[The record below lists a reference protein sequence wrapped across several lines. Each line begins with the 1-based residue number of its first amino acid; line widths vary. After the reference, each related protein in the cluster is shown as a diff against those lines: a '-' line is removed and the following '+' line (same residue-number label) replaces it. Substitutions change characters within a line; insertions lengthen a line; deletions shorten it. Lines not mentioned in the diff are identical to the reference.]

1 MTGEDMKKGSGL
13 RAVSIRSVRRSTAR
27 LLPWRDEAGVA
38 ALEFAFVVP
47 LLVIVLAGIVQFGAV
62 FFLQNNMATVARETA
77 RSLAVGTI
85 ETTQE
90 AETLANS
97 KLINWGVTFTINT
110 AVPDPADPSDT
121 DYTVTISVP
130 LAQAAIFDILG
141 VFKTGDLTAT
151 ASMREEG

>member
-1 MTGEDMKKGSGL
+1 MMRRHEQ
-13 RAVSIRSVRRSTAR
+13 RARLPADSIRSARRLADRT
-27 LLPWRDEAGVA
+27 LPWKDESGVA
-38 ALEFAFVVP
+38 ALEFAFVLP

-62 FFLQNNMATVARETA
+62 FFLQNNIATVARETA

-85 ETTQE
+85 DTTQE

-97 KLINWGVTFTINT
+97 RLINWGVTFTINT
-110 AVPDPADPSDT
+110 TVPDPANPNDS
-121 DYTVTISVP
+121 DYTVAISVP